1 MVGMC
6 PCAHKVVF
14 EICRDQSF
22 FLELD
27 QSVIGTCKLT
37 ATWDGNEEPF
47 WISTAEIDAATGPY
61 PRKTIIRDN
70 YMCY

>member
-1 MVGMC
+1 VPMC
-6 PCAHKVVF
+6 AQSGF
-14 EICRDQSF
+14 RDMQRSVSF

-37 ATWDGNEEPF
+37 ATWDGSEEPF
-47 WISTAEIDAATGPY
+47 WISTAEIGAATGPY